1 MILFS
6 IIHLKHC
13 VRASTSL
20 SLRVLTQIWY
30 PFLRDFDFAQS
41 PEKLNTPR
49 ESGHLPTNDT
59 GHPDISH
66 PPEMT
71 FIISQTLR
79 SGYLAENSRNR
90 SAMKATKELS
100 YGQAV
105 EIGVVLGVTL
115 ILLQLVNL
123 MVYVQTTPGAEIV
136 FSSAYMKSGGFYV
149 FQILG
154 YFLYATVIYISLK
167 KIRSKMFKKV
177 LILIGSGILLELSF
191 YLIMQAS
198 FEGAFLYSILD
209 KVVAA
214 AFALI
219 LYNYTTP
226 EVKTLESY
234 I

>member
-1 MILFS
+1 
-6 IIHLKHC
+6 
-13 VRASTSL
+13 
-20 SLRVLTQIWY
+20 
-30 PFLRDFDFAQS
+30 
-41 PEKLNTPR
+41 
-49 ESGHLPTNDT
+49 
-59 GHPDISH
+59 
-66 PPEMT
+66 
-71 FIISQTLR
+71 
-79 SGYLAENSRNR
+79 
-90 SAMKATKELS
+90 MKATKELS